1 MQDLMKLART
11 ETERRMLKKMEE
23 RGFLGSVKMTV
34 IGTLWDEPEQ
44 VTQLE
49 KLLDNG
55 ATAREMVKAVQ
66 PIIRRHM
73 R

>member
-1 MQDLMKLART
+1 MDIPVRNKD
-11 ETERRMLKKMEE
+11 EERVLRKMEE
-23 RGFLGSVKMTV
+23 RGFPGSVKMTV

-49 KLLDNG
+49 KLLGNG

-66 PIIRRHM
+66 PIIRSHM

>member
-1 MQDLMKLART
+1 MNIPVRNKA
-11 ETERRMLKKMEE
+11 EERVLRKMEE
-23 RGFLGSVKMTV
+23 RKFPGSVKMTV
-34 IGTLWDEPEQ
+34 IGALWDEPEQ

-66 PIIRRHM
+66 PILQRRVAK
-73 R
+73 

>member
-1 MQDLMKLART
+1 MDIPVRNKD
-11 ETERRMLKKMEE
+11 EERVLRKMEE
-23 RGFLGSVKMTV
+23 RGFPGSVKMTV

>member
-1 MQDLMKLART
+1 MDIPVRNKD
-11 ETERRMLKKMEE
+11 EERVLRKMEE
-23 RGFLGSVKMTV
+23 RRFPGSVKMTV

-44 VTQLE
+44 VIQLE

-66 PIIRRHM
+66 PIMRRHI